1 MNRGMIGRKLFIN
14 IIERMLH
21 EEKGYKAKLL
31 DNLETN
37 SIICNKLSK
46 EMGVAST
53 RSLRSR
59 EAAGEARGGARQD
72 EVNGARA

>member
-1 MNRGMIGRKLFIN
+1 MVNVA
-14 IIERMLH
+14 

-46 EMGVAST
+46 EMGVPSEEPDSNL
-53 RSLRSR
+53 SLLKLQHTQSGPRLGNSR
-59 EAAGEARGGARQD
+59 P
-72 EVNGARA
+72 